1 MTQIDKVL
9 ADFKA
14 GKFVI
19 VTDDE
24 NRENEGDLILLAEKA
39 NAENIGFMVRY
50 TSGVICGVITPET
63 AKRLKLP
70 LMVKRNEDNHTT
82 AFTVTVDVIA
92 GRSTGI
98 PAEERANTLRALAD
112 LDSKPTDFARPGHV
126 FPLVSVPGGL
136 HERRGHTEASIALC
150 ELTGSNKA
158 AVLSELV
165 NDDGSM
171 MRGAQ
176 ITQFAKTHNLEVISI
191 EELAR
196 ISEKKVEPSVEK
208 LEWAKL
214 PMGEAEWQITTYIS
228 PTGAEHAILKFDTNK
243 SDKPLVR
250 IHSECLTGD
259 VFGSKRC
266 DCGPQLQEA
275 IRLIEANGNG
285 YVIYLRDHEGR
296 GIGLAEKIRAYVLQD
311 SGQDTVEANI
321 SIGQPVDD
329 RTYEDAVSILNR
341 LSIKELTLL
350 TNNPEKSA
358 ALTSQGIKV
367 TVQGLEVTVNEHNK
381 KYLETKRDKLN
392 HALGALQWPAMH
404 QK

>member
-1 MTQIDKVL
+1 MKNLDQVL
-9 ADFKA
+9 SDFKS
-14 GKFVI
+14 GKFIV

-24 NRENEGDLILLAEKA
+24 SRENEADLILLAEKA

-50 TSGVICGVITPET
+50 TSGVICGVITAET

-82 AFTVTVDVIA
+82 AFTVTVDLIA

-112 LDSKPTDFARPGHV
+112 VNSQPTDFARPGHV
-126 FPLVSVPGGL
+126 FPLISVAGGL

-150 ELTGSNKA
+150 ELSGSNSA

-171 MRGAQ
+171 MRGSQ
-176 ITQFAKTHNLEVISI
+176 ITEFARAHGLQVISI

-196 ISEKKVEPSVEK
+196 VAPQPTSNSDSDLDWAELPLENAQWKIS
-208 LEWAKL
+208 
-214 PMGEAEWQITTYIS
+214 TYVS
-228 PTGAEHAILKFDTNK
+228 PTGAEHAILKFG
-243 SDKPLVR
+243 SQSQSEPLVR

-266 DCGPQLQEA
+266 DCGSQLKEA
-275 IRLIEANGNG
+275 IHLIEQSGNG
-285 YVIYLRDHEGR
+285 YIIYLRDHEGR

-329 RTYEDAVSILNR
+329 RTYEDAISALQR
-341 LSIKELTLL
+341 LQIKSLILL
-350 TNNPEKSA
+350 TNNPEKVASIEE
-358 ALTSQGIKV
+358 SGISV
-367 TVQGLEVTVNEHNK
+367 RTAPLEVIANQYNR

-392 HALGALQWPAMH
+392 HALGAL
-404 QK
+404 

>member
-1 MTQIDKVL
+1 MSNLDKAL

-14 GKFVI
+14 GKFVV

-24 NRENEGDLILLAEKA
+24 NRENEADLILLAEKA
-39 NAENIGFMVRY
+39 TAENIGFMVRY
-50 TSGVICGVITPET
+50 TSGVICGIINEET

-82 AFTVTVDVIA
+82 AFTVTVDAIA

-98 PAEERANTLRALAD
+98 PAEERANTLRALANPTS
-112 LDSKPTDFARPGHV
+112 LATDFARPGHV
-126 FPLVSVPGGL
+126 FPLISVPGGL
-136 HERRGHTEASIALC
+136 HQRRGHTEASIALC
-150 ELTGSNKA
+150 ELTGSNPS

-171 MRGAQ
+171 MRGQQ
-176 ITQFAKTHNLEVISI
+176 ITDFAAKHGLEVVSI
-191 EELAR
+191 DELA
-196 ISEKKVEPSVEK
+196 KVLPVKESAEEAK
-208 LEWAKL
+208 LEWAAL
-214 PMGEAEWQITTYIS
+214 PLESADWQISTFIS
-228 PTGAEHAILKFDTNK
+228 PTGAEHAILKFAAKPNET
-243 SDKPLVR
+243 PLVR

-275 IRLIEANGNG
+275 IHLIEENGNG

-296 GIGLAEKIRAYVLQD
+296 GIGLAGKIRAYVLQD
-311 SGQDTVEANI
+311 AGQDTVEANI

-329 RTYEDAVSILNR
+329 RTYEDAVAILNR
-341 LSIKELTLL
+341 LALKDLTLL
-350 TNNPEKSA
+350 TNNPEKISA
-358 ALTSQGIKV
+358 LNNQGFNAKFQALQIIA
-367 TVQGLEVTVNEHNK
+367 NEHNK

-392 HALGALQWPAMH
+392 HALGAL
-404 QK
+404 

>member
-1 MTQIDKVL
+1 MKNLDQVL
-9 ADFKA
+9 SDFKA
-14 GKFVI
+14 GKFIV

-24 NRENEGDLILLAEKA
+24 NRENEADLILLAEKA
-39 NAENIGFMVRY
+39 SAENIGFMVRY
-50 TSGVICGVITPET
+50 TSGVICGVITAET

-82 AFTVTVDVIA
+82 AFTVTVDAIA

-112 LDSKPTDFARPGHV
+112 ANSQPTDFARPGHV
-126 FPLVSVPGGL
+126 FPLISAAGGL

-150 ELTGSNKA
+150 QLSGSNSA

-176 ITQFAKTHNLEVISI
+176 ITKFAEAHGLQVISI

-196 ISEKKVEPSVEK
+196 VAPQPASNSDSNF
-208 LEWAKL
+208 EWADL
-214 PMGEAEWQITTYIS
+214 PLNDADWKISTFIS
-228 PTGAEHAILKFDTNK
+228 PTGAEHAILKFGTQANPD
-243 SDKPLVR
+243 PLVR

-266 DCGPQLQEA
+266 DCGSQLKEA
-275 IRLIEANGNG
+275 IRLIEESGNG
-285 YVIYLRDHEGR
+285 YIIYLRDHEGR

-329 RTYEDAVSILNR
+329 RTYEDAISALQR
-341 LSIKELTLL
+341 LHINSLILL
-350 TNNPEKSA
+350 TNNPEKVS
-358 ALTSQGIKV
+358 SIKESGISV
-367 TVQGLEVTVNEHNK
+367 TTVPLEIIANQYNQ

-392 HALGALQWPAMH
+392 HALGAL
-404 QK
+404 

>member
-1 MTQIDKVL
+1 MSNLEKVL
-9 ADFKA
+9 SEFKA
-14 GKFVI
+14 GKFIV

-24 NRENEGDLILLAEKA
+24 NRENEADLILLADKA
-39 NAENIGFMVRY
+39 TPENIGFMVRY
-50 TSGVICGVITPET
+50 TSGVICGIITEET
-63 AKRLKLP
+63 AKKLKLP

-98 PAEERANTLRALAD
+98 PAAERANTLRALANASS
-112 LDSKPTDFARPGHV
+112 LPTDFARPGHV
-126 FPLVSVPGGL
+126 FPLISVPGGL
-136 HERRGHTEASIALC
+136 HQRRGHTEASMALC
-150 ELTGSNKA
+150 ELTGSNPC

-171 MRGAQ
+171 MRGSQ
-176 ITQFAKTHNLEVISI
+176 ITEFAKAHDLEVISI
-191 EELAR
+191 DELSR
-196 ISEKKVEPSVEK
+196 VLPEKKSADIAS
-208 LEWAKL
+208 LEWAEL
-214 PMGEAEWQITTYIS
+214 PLGSAQWQISTYIS
-228 PTGAEHAILKFDTNK
+228 PTGAEHAVLKFAQTP
-243 SDKPLVR
+243 SSQPVVR
-250 IHSECLTGD
+250 VHSECLTGD

-275 IRLIEANGNG
+275 IRLIEENGHG

-329 RTYEDAVSILNR
+329 RTYEDAAEILNR
-341 LSIKELTLL
+341 LKVKSLTLL
-350 TNNPEKSA
+350 TNNPEKIA
-358 ALTSQGIKV
+358 AIKATEISLT
-367 TVQGLEVTVNEHNK
+367 TAPLEVIANKHNQ

-392 HALGALQWPAMH
+392 HALGAL
-404 QK
+404 

>member
-1 MTQIDKVL
+1 MTQIDRVL

-24 NRENEGDLILLAEKA
+24 NRENEGDLILLAEA
-39 NAENIGFMVRY
+39 ASPENIGFMVRY

-98 PAEERANTLRALAD
+98 SAQERANTLRALAD
-112 LDSKPTDFARPGHV
+112 ENSQASDFARPGHV
-126 FPLVSVPGGL
+126 FPLISVPGGL

-150 ELTGSNKA
+150 ELTNSRSA

-165 NDDGSM
+165 NDDGTM

-176 ITQFAKTHNLEVISI
+176 ITDFANAHDLQVISI
-191 EELAR
+191 DELAR
-196 ISEKKVEPSVEK
+196 FSPKKDPVDIFD
-208 LEWAKL
+208 LEWADL
-214 PMGEAEWQITTYIS
+214 PLEKETWQVSTYIS
-228 PTGAEHAILKFDTNK
+228 PTGAEHAILKFAKNIDVQ
-243 SDKPLVR
+243 PLVR

-259 VFGSKRC
+259 TFGSQRC

-275 IRLIEANGNG
+275 ISQIKENGHG
-285 YVIYLRDHEGR
+285 YILYMRDHEGR
-296 GIGLAEKIRAYVLQD
+296 GIGLAEKIRAYALQD

-329 RTYEDAVSILNR
+329 RTYEDAVEILKR
-341 LSIKELTLL
+341 LKLKILTIL
-350 TNNPEKSA
+350 TNNPEKISA
-358 ALTSQGIKV
+358 LAGEGFAV
-367 TVQGLEVTVNEHNK
+367 TTKSLEIASNK
-381 KYLETKRDKLN
+381 FNKRYLETKRDKLN
-392 HALGALQWPAMH
+392 HALGAL
-404 QK
+404 

>member
-1 MTQIDKVL
+1 MTQIEKVL
-9 ADFKA
+9 ADFKS

-50 TSGVICGVITPET
+50 TSGVICGVLTPET

-82 AFTVTVDVIA
+82 AFTVTVDLIA

-98 PAEERANTLRALAD
+98 PAQERANTLRALAD

-165 NDDGSM
+165 NDDGTM

-176 ITQFAKTHNLEVISI
+176 ITDFAKVHGLQIISI

-196 ISEKKVEPSVEK
+196 ISEKKVEPAVEK

-214 PMGEAEWQITTYIS
+214 PMGDAEWQITTYIS

-243 SDKPLVR
+243 SAKPLVR

-259 VFGSKRC
+259 VFGSMRC

-285 YVIYLRDHEGR
+285 YIIYLRDHEGR

-311 SGQDTVEANI
+311 AGQDTVEANI

-341 LSIKELTLL
+341 LAIKELTLL

-358 ALTSQGIKV
+358 ALTNQGIKA
-367 TVQGLEVTVNEHNK
+367 TVQQLQVTANEHNK

-392 HALGALQWPAMH
+392 HALGVL
-404 QK
+404 

>member
-1 MTQIDKVL
+1 MSNLDKVL

-14 GKFVI
+14 GKFIV

-24 NRENEGDLILLAEKA
+24 NRENEADLILLAEKA
-39 NAENIGFMVRY
+39 TAENIGFMVRY
-50 TSGVICGVITPET
+50 TSGVICGIINEET
-63 AKRLKLP
+63 AKRLRLP
-70 LMVKRNEDNHTT
+70 LMVKRNEDNHST

-112 LDSKPTDFARPGHV
+112 SKSLPTDFARPGHV
-126 FPLVSVPGGL
+126 FPLISVAGGL
-136 HERRGHTEASIALC
+136 HERRGHTEASMALC
-150 ELTGSNKA
+150 ELTESNPS

-176 ITQFAKTHNLEVISI
+176 ITEFAKQHGLEIISI
-191 EELAR
+191 DELSR
-196 ISEKKVEPSVEK
+196 VLPVKSVGEAPN

-214 PMGEAEWQITTYIS
+214 PLDNADWQISTYIS
-228 PTGAEHAILKFDTNK
+228 PTGAEHAILKFADSPTNQ
-243 SDKPLVR
+243 PLVR
-250 IHSECLTGD
+250 VHSECLTGD

-275 IRLIEANGNG
+275 IRLIEENGHG
-285 YVIYLRDHEGR
+285 YIIYIRDHEGR

-311 SGQDTVEANI
+311 SGQDTVEANV
-321 SIGQPVDD
+321 SIGQPIDD
-329 RTYEDAVSILNR
+329 RTYEDAAEILHR
-341 LSIKELTLL
+341 LKITSLTLL
-350 TNNPEKSA
+350 TNNPDKIAAIKTAGIAVTSA
-358 ALTSQGIKV
+358 PLQVASNK
-367 TVQGLEVTVNEHNK
+367 HNQ

-392 HALGALQWPAMH
+392 HALGAI
-404 QK
+404 

>member
-1 MTQIDKVL
+1 MSNIDKVL

-24 NRENEGDLILLAEKA
+24 NRENEGDLILLADKA
-39 NAENIGFMVRY
+39 NAENIGFMVRH

-82 AFTVTVDVIA
+82 AFTVTVDAIA

-98 PAEERANTLRALAD
+98 SAEERANTLRALANKR
-112 LDSKPTDFARPGHV
+112 SVATDFARPGHV

-150 ELTGSNKA
+150 ELTNSNMA

-165 NDDGSM
+165 NDDGTM

-176 ITQFAKTHNLEVISI
+176 IADFGAAHGLQIISI
-191 EELAR
+191 EELAQLV
-196 ISEKKVEPSVEK
+196 EKKAQPNIES

-214 PMGEAEWQITTYIS
+214 PMGEADWLISTYIS
-228 PTGAEHAILKFDTNK
+228 PTGAEHAVLKFAADNAA
-243 SDKPLVR
+243 KPLVR

-259 VFGSKRC
+259 VFASKRC

-275 IRLIEANGNG
+275 IRLIEANGHG

-311 SGQDTVEANI
+311 AGQDTVEANI

-329 RTYEDAVSILNR
+329 RTYEDAVAIIKR
-341 LSIKELTLL
+341 LSLDELTLL

-358 ALTSQGIKV
+358 ALSNEGIRV
-367 TVQGLEVTVNEHNK
+367 DIQSLQISANIHNK

-392 HALGALQWPAMH
+392 HALGAI
-404 QK
+404 

>member
-24 NRENEGDLILLAEKA
+24 NRENEGDLILLAEAA
-39 NAENIGFMVRY
+39 NPENIGFMVRY

-98 PAEERANTLRALAD
+98 SAQERANTLRALAD
-112 LDSKPTDFARPGHV
+112 ENSQAGDFARPGHV
-126 FPLVSVPGGL
+126 FPLISVPGGL

-150 ELTGSNKA
+150 ELTNSRPA

-165 NDDGSM
+165 NDDGTM

-176 ITQFAKTHNLEVISI
+176 ITDFAIAHGLQVISI
-191 EELAR
+191 DELAR
-196 ISEKKVEPSVEK
+196 ISQKKEAAELSG
-208 LEWAKL
+208 LEWADL
-214 PMGEAEWQITTYIS
+214 PLETATWQVSTYIS
-228 PTGAEHAILKFDTNK
+228 PTGAEHAILKFEKNSQTQ
-243 SDKPLVR
+243 PLVR

-259 VFGSKRC
+259 VFGSQRC

-275 IRLIEANGNG
+275 ISQIQENG
-285 YVIYLRDHEGR
+285 YGYVLYMRDHEGR
-296 GIGLAEKIRAYVLQD
+296 GIGLAEKIRAYALQD

-329 RTYEDAVSILNR
+329 RTYEDAVEILKR
-341 LSIKELTLL
+341 LKLKGLTIL
-350 TNNPEKSA
+350 TNNPEKISA
-358 ALTSQGIKV
+358 LKGEGFSV
-367 TVQGLEVTVNEHNK
+367 TTKSLEIASNKFNK

-392 HALGALQWPAMH
+392 HALGAL
-404 QK
+404 

>member
-1 MTQIDKVL
+1 MSNLDKVL

-14 GKFVI
+14 GKFVG

-24 NRENEGDLILLAEKA
+24 NRENEADLILLADKA
-39 NAENIGFMVRY
+39 TAENIGFMVRY
-50 TSGVICGVITPET
+50 TSGVICGIINEET

-70 LMVKRNEDNHTT
+70 LMVKRNEDNHNT
-82 AFTVTVDVIA
+82 AFTVTVDAIA

-112 LDSKPTDFARPGHV
+112 ANSVPTDFARPGHV
-126 FPLVSVPGGL
+126 FPLISASGGL
-136 HERRGHTEASIALC
+136 HERRGHTEASMALC
-150 ELTGSNKA
+150 ELTNSNPS

-176 ITQFAKTHNLEVISI
+176 ITEFAKQHGLEIISI
-191 EELAR
+191 DELAR
-196 ISEKKVEPSVEK
+196 ALPTKKSVEVSK
-208 LEWAKL
+208 MEWASL
-214 PMGEAEWQITTYIS
+214 PLENAEWQISTYIS
-228 PTGAEHAILKFDTNK
+228 PTGAEHAILKFANTPK
-243 SDKPLVR
+243 SQPLVR
-250 IHSECLTGD
+250 VHSECLTGD

-275 IRLIEANGNG
+275 ISLIENNGHG
-285 YVIYLRDHEGR
+285 YVIYIRDHEGR

-311 SGQDTVEANI
+311 SGQDTVQANV

-329 RTYEDAVSILNR
+329 RTYEDAAEILHR
-341 LSIKELTLL
+341 LQITSLTLL
-350 TNNPEKSA
+350 TNNPEKIA
-358 ALTSQGIKV
+358 ALKAAGITV
-367 TVQGLEVTVNEHNK
+367 TVAPLEVIANKHNQ

-392 HALGALQWPAMH
+392 HALGAL
-404 QK
+404 

>member
-1 MTQIDKVL
+1 MKNLDQVL
-9 ADFKA
+9 SDFKA
-14 GKFVI
+14 GKFIV

-24 NRENEGDLILLAEKA
+24 NRENEADLILLAEKA
-39 NAENIGFMVRY
+39 SAENIGFMVRY
-50 TSGVICGVITPET
+50 TSGVICGVITAET

-82 AFTVTVDVIA
+82 AFTVTVDAIA

-112 LDSKPTDFARPGHV
+112 ANSQPTDFARPGHV
-126 FPLVSVPGGL
+126 FPLISAAGGL

-150 ELTGSNKA
+150 QLSGSNSA

-176 ITQFAKTHNLEVISI
+176 ITKFAEAHGLQVISI

-196 ISEKKVEPSVEK
+196 VAPQPTSNSDSHF
-208 LEWAKL
+208 EWADL
-214 PMGEAEWQITTYIS
+214 PLNDADWKISTFIS
-228 PTGAEHAILKFDTNK
+228 PTGAEHAILKFGTQAK
-243 SDKPLVR
+243 SDPLVR

-266 DCGPQLQEA
+266 DCGSQLKEA
-275 IRLIEANGNG
+275 MRLIEESGNG
-285 YVIYLRDHEGR
+285 YIIYLRDHEGR

-329 RTYEDAVSILNR
+329 RTYEDAISALQR
-341 LSIKELTLL
+341 LQINSLILL
-350 TNNPEKSA
+350 TNNPEKVS
-358 ALTSQGIKV
+358 SIKESGISV
-367 TVQGLEVTVNEHNK
+367 TTVPLEIIANQYNQ

-392 HALGALQWPAMH
+392 HALGAL
-404 QK
+404 

>member
-1 MTQIDKVL
+1 MSNLDQVL
-9 ADFKA
+9 SDFKA
-14 GKFVI
+14 GKFIV

-24 NRENEGDLILLAEKA
+24 NRENEADLILLAEKST
-39 NAENIGFMVRY
+39 AENIGFMVRY
-50 TSGVICGVITPET
+50 TSGVICGVITSET

-70 LMVKRNEDNHTT
+70 LMVKRNEDNHST
-82 AFTVTVDVIA
+82 AFTVTVDAIA

-112 LDSKPTDFARPGHV
+112 VNSQPTDFARPGHV
-126 FPLVSVPGGL
+126 FPLISVAGGL

-150 ELTGSNKA
+150 ELSGSNSA

-176 ITQFAKTHNLEVISI
+176 ITDFANQHGLQVISI

-196 ISEKKVEPSVEK
+196 LTPKQSIAADSGFDWADLPLNDADWKIS
-208 LEWAKL
+208 
-214 PMGEAEWQITTYIS
+214 TYVS
-228 PTGAEHAILKFDTNK
+228 PTGAEHAILKFGAAGADQ
-243 SDKPLVR
+243 PLVR

-266 DCGPQLQEA
+266 DCGAQLQEA
-275 IRLIEANGNG
+275 MRLIEGNG
-285 YVIYLRDHEGR
+285 YGYIIYLRDHEGR
-296 GIGLAEKIRAYVLQD
+296 GIGLVEKIRAYVLQD
-311 SGQDTVEANI
+311 SGQDTVQANL

-329 RTYEDAVSILNR
+329 RTYEDAANILH
-341 LSIKELTLL
+341 LLQLKSLTLL
-350 TNNPEKSA
+350 TNNPEKIMAIKES
-358 ALTSQGIKV
+358 GISV
-367 TVQGLEVTVNEHNK
+367 TVAPLEVIANKHNL

-392 HALGALQWPAMH
+392 HALGAL
-404 QK
+404 

>member
-1 MTQIDKVL
+1 MSNLDKAL

-14 GKFVI
+14 GKFVV

-24 NRENEGDLILLAEKA
+24 NRENEADLILLAEKA
-39 NAENIGFMVRY
+39 TAENIGFMVRY
-50 TSGVICGVITPET
+50 TSGVICGIINEET

-82 AFTVTVDVIA
+82 AFTVTVDAIA

-98 PAEERANTLRALAD
+98 PAEERANTLRALANPTS
-112 LDSKPTDFARPGHV
+112 LATDFARPGHV
-126 FPLVSVPGGL
+126 FPLISVPGGL
-136 HERRGHTEASIALC
+136 HQRRGHTEASIALC
-150 ELTGSNKA
+150 ELTGSNPS

-171 MRGAQ
+171 MRGQQ
-176 ITQFAKTHNLEVISI
+176 ITDFAAQHGLEVVSI
-191 EELAR
+191 DELAR
-196 ISEKKVEPSVEK
+196 VLPVKESAEEAK
-208 LEWAKL
+208 LEWAAL
-214 PMGEAEWQITTYIS
+214 PLESADWQISTFIS
-228 PTGAEHAILKFDTNK
+228 PTGAEHAILKFAAKPNVT
-243 SDKPLVR
+243 PLVR

-275 IRLIEANGNG
+275 IRLIEENGNG

-296 GIGLAEKIRAYVLQD
+296 GIGLAGKIRAYVLQD
-311 SGQDTVEANI
+311 AGQDTVEANI

-329 RTYEDAVSILNR
+329 RTYEDAVAILNR
-341 LSIKELTLL
+341 LALKDLTLL
-350 TNNPEKSA
+350 TNNPEKISG
-358 ALTSQGIKV
+358 LNN
-367 TVQGLEVTVNEHNK
+367 QGLNAKIQSLQVSANEHNK

-392 HALGALQWPAMH
+392 HALGAL
-404 QK
+404 

>member
-24 NRENEGDLILLAEKA
+24 SRENEGDLILLAEAA
-39 NAENIGFMVRY
+39 NPENIGFMVRY
-50 TSGVICGVITPET
+50 TSGVICGVITPES

-98 PAEERANTLRALAD
+98 SAQERANTLRALAD
-112 LDSKPTDFARPGHV
+112 ENSQAGDFARPGHV
-126 FPLVSVPGGL
+126 FPLISVPGGL

-150 ELTGSNKA
+150 ELTNSRSA

-165 NDDGSM
+165 NDDGTM

-176 ITQFAKTHNLEVISI
+176 ITDFASAHGLQVISI
-191 EELAR
+191 DELAR
-196 ISEKKVEPSVEK
+196 ISQRREAAELSG
-208 LEWAKL
+208 LEWADL
-214 PMGEAEWQITTYIS
+214 PLETATWQISTYIS
-228 PTGAEHAILKFDTNK
+228 PTGAEHAILKFAKNQEK
-243 SDKPLVR
+243 QPLVR

-259 VFGSKRC
+259 VFGSQRC

-275 IRLIEANGNG
+275 ISQIQENGHG
-285 YVIYLRDHEGR
+285 YVLYMRDHEGR
-296 GIGLAEKIRAYVLQD
+296 GIGLAEKIRAYALQD

-329 RTYEDAVSILNR
+329 RTYEDAVEILKR
-341 LSIKELTLL
+341 LKLKDLTIL
-350 TNNPEKSA
+350 TNNPEKIR
-358 ALTSQGIKV
+358 ALEGEGFLVTSKS
-367 TVQGLEVTVNEHNK
+367 LEIASNKFNK

-392 HALGALQWPAMH
+392 HALGAL
-404 QK
+404 

>member
-24 NRENEGDLILLAEKA
+24 NRENEGDLILLAEAA
-39 NAENIGFMVRY
+39 NPENIGFMVRY

-98 PAEERANTLRALAD
+98 SAQERANTLRALAD
-112 LDSKPTDFARPGHV
+112 ENSQAGDFARPGHV
-126 FPLVSVPGGL
+126 FPLISVPGGL

-150 ELTGSNKA
+150 ELTNSRSA

-165 NDDGSM
+165 NDDGTM
-171 MRGAQ
+171 MRGSQ
-176 ITQFAKTHNLEVISI
+176 ITDFAIAHGLQVISI
-191 EELAR
+191 DELAR
-196 ISEKKVEPSVEK
+196 ISPKKEPVDIFDP
-208 LEWAKL
+208 EWADL
-214 PMGEAEWQITTYIS
+214 PLEKATWQVSTYIS
-228 PTGAEHAILKFDTNK
+228 PTGAEHAVLKFAK
-243 SDKPLVR
+243 SKDAQPLVR

-259 VFGSKRC
+259 TFGSQRC

-275 IRLIEANGNG
+275 ISQIQENGHG
-285 YVIYLRDHEGR
+285 YILYMRDHEGR
-296 GIGLAEKIRAYVLQD
+296 GIGLAEKIRAYALQD

-329 RTYEDAVSILNR
+329 RTYEDAVEILKR
-341 LSIKELTLL
+341 LKLKGLIIL
-350 TNNPEKSA
+350 TNNPEKISA
-358 ALTSQGIKV
+358 LDGEGFSV
-367 TVQGLEVTVNEHNK
+367 TTKSLEIASNKFNK

-392 HALGALQWPAMH
+392 HALGAL
-404 QK
+404 